1 MLFPKL
7 IAHVKPGMTWLC
19 YISLLEVNTFFSLAF
34 YSQTGPKTVVLQFH
48 LLPTV
53 LIIDTDGLTAI
64 TFHIDVWRLY
74 YDFVFICVFRLTFN
88 VSLLLFLIFCL
99 QSSRRKCTYP
109 GSGVEIN
116 WLETGRTGGDPQ
128 PPCVHWRSTAMGKT

>member
-1 MLFPKL
+1 
-7 IAHVKPGMTWLC
+7 
-19 YISLLEVNTFFSLAF
+19 
-34 YSQTGPKTVVLQFH
+34 
-48 LLPTV
+48 
-53 LIIDTDGLTAI
+53 
-64 TFHIDVWRLY
+64 
-74 YDFVFICVFRLTFN
+74 VFRLTFN

-128 PPCVHWRSTAMGKT
+128 PPFVH